1 MKEISK
7 PKTVYETKYIASD
20 GTEFSLKGECEE
32 YEKSLK
38 CVLLTGLKS
47 LIVKTTTECTIF
59 GTGSDEDD
67 SVIAIKL
74 NDAEGKVKLMNY
86 LSHKYQNDR
95 NYALK
100 MVEANKRYKVGETYF
115 IYVGWNFETFYCLG
129 TVKEIVN
136 RIKNRLNSI
145 LKDDEQNVEEAGK

>member
-1 MKEISK
+1 MEEVKK

-20 GTEFSLKGECEE
+20 GTEFSVKEECIKYEE
-32 YEKSLK
+32 SLK

-86 LSHKYQNDR
+86 LSHEYQGYSS
-95 NYALK
+95 YASK
-100 MVEANKRYKVGETYF
+100 MIEVNKRYQIGETYF